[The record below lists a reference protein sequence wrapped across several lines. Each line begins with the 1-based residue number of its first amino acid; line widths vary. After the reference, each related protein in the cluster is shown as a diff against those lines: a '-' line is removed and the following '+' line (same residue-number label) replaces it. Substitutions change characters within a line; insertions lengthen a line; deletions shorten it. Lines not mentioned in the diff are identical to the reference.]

1 MSTPACRQG
10 RRLRGDRCQQKG
22 RDQIDQLAG
31 EEPVVAVRCGLSP
44 ATEFHRREPDGGEP
58 SMQTG
63 GVLLQEWTHQRPPPV
78 DGGRHVEWGVRVEGP
93 RRSIEQLGGDAQIL
107 RSTVAVGQFGGRRE
121 NQCCAQLGDVIMRPR
136 LIGVEHLVSLPVH
149 LSIVLAD
156 DRPYD
161 AVPVAEVIL
170 QGDRVAGARGP
181 VDLTQTHPVDPPRRE
196 EFLGGGHQSVLGRFG
211 VASQWTTSWVNRYGG
226 NSIDNAIALDHR
238 GGRVA
243 WDFSTEPEFQ
253 EQLDWVDQFCREEI
267 EPLELVFPFAVRMRD
282 PKMKALVD
290 PLKAQVKERGLWAI
304 FLDKELGGPG
314 FGQLKLAL
322 VNEILGRYGTAP
334 SIFGCQAPDTGNM
347 EILAAYGTEVQK
359 ERWLTPLINQE
370 IWSAYSMTEPQGGS
384 DPNLFKTTAVRD
396 GDEWVI
402 NGEKWF
408 TSAGRYAD
416 IIFVMCTNGI
426 FIVPKDAPGVEIKD
440 VPRTHDHIIY
450 NEVRV
455 PLDHLLGPED
465 GGKVLA
471 QRRLGGGRIHH
482 AMRAI
487 AQCTRAFDMMCERA
501 LSRESHGKV
510 IAEHQM
516 VQSAIAE
523 SYAEIN
529 MLRLLVL
536 WTAWTI
542 DNSSTQE
549 SRTQIAACKYTAAKV
564 LREVSYRAI
573 HILGSLGVTDLT
585 PLQAMWAGSPAMS
598 VMDGV
603 DEVHQVTVA
612 RNVLKSYRPHEG
624 VWPTDYFPTKRA
636 AARVKFADA
645 MAEDPDLVKYADFMA
660 RRSGGH

>member
-1 MSTPACRQG
+1 M
-10 RRLRGDRCQQKG
+10 
-22 RDQIDQLAG
+22 
-31 EEPVVAVRCGLSP
+31 
-44 ATEFHRREPDGGEP
+44 
-58 SMQTG
+58 
-63 GVLLQEWTHQRPPPV
+63 
-78 DGGRHVEWGVRVEGP
+78 
-93 RRSIEQLGGDAQIL
+93 
-107 RSTVAVGQFGGRRE
+107 
-121 NQCCAQLGDVIMRPR
+121 
-136 LIGVEHLVSLPVH
+136 
-149 LSIVLAD
+149 
-156 DRPYD
+156 
-161 AVPVAEVIL
+161 
-170 QGDRVAGARGP
+170 
-181 VDLTQTHPVDPPRRE
+181 
-196 EFLGGGHQSVLGRFG
+196 
-211 VASQWTTSWVNRYGG
+211 
-226 NSIDNAIALDHR
+226 
-238 GGRVA
+238 A

-253 EQLDWVDQFCREEI
+253 EKLDWVDRFCREEI

-282 PKMKALVD
+282 PKMQALVD
-290 PLKAQVKERGLWAI
+290 PLRAQVKEQGLWAI

-347 EILAAYGTEVQK
+347 ELLAAYGTEVQK
-359 ERWLTPLINQE
+359 ERWLYPLLNQK

-426 FIVPKDAPGVEIKD
+426 FIVPKDTPGVEIMD
-440 VPRTHDHIIY
+440 QPRTHDHIIY
-450 NEVRV
+450 RDVRV
-455 PLDHLLGPED
+455 PLDHLLGPENA
-465 GGKVLA
+465 GKVLA

-487 AQCTRAFDMMCERA
+487 AQCKRAFDMMCERA

-516 VQSAIAE
+516 VQSAIAD

-542 DNSSTQE
+542 DNSSTQA

-564 LREVSYRAI
+564 LKDVAYRAI
-573 HILGSLGVTDLT
+573 HIYGSLGVTNLT
-585 PLQAMWAGSPAMS
+585 PLQAMWAASPTMS

-603 DEVHQVTVA
+603 DEVHKVTVS
-612 RNVLKSYRPHEG
+612 RDVLKGYAPHDG
-624 VWPTDYFPTKRA
+624 LWPSEYFPAKRA
-636 AARVKFADA
+636 EARKKFADA
-645 MAEDPDLVKYADFMA
+645 MAQDPELAKYADYME
-660 RRSGGH
+660 RRVTTGH

>member
-1 MSTPACRQG
+1 M
-10 RRLRGDRCQQKG
+10 
-22 RDQIDQLAG
+22 
-31 EEPVVAVRCGLSP
+31 
-44 ATEFHRREPDGGEP
+44 
-58 SMQTG
+58 
-63 GVLLQEWTHQRPPPV
+63 
-78 DGGRHVEWGVRVEGP
+78 
-93 RRSIEQLGGDAQIL
+93 
-107 RSTVAVGQFGGRRE
+107 
-121 NQCCAQLGDVIMRPR
+121 
-136 LIGVEHLVSLPVH
+136 
-149 LSIVLAD
+149 
-156 DRPYD
+156 
-161 AVPVAEVIL
+161 
-170 QGDRVAGARGP
+170 
-181 VDLTQTHPVDPPRRE
+181 
-196 EFLGGGHQSVLGRFG
+196 
-211 VASQWTTSWVNRYGG
+211 
-226 NSIDNAIALDHR
+226 
-238 GGRVA
+238 A
-243 WDFSTEPEFQ
+243 WDFSTDPEFQ

-282 PKMKALVD
+282 PKMRALVD
-290 PLKAQVKERGLWAI
+290 PLKARVKEKGLWAI

-322 VNEILGRYGTAP
+322 VNEIIGRYGTAP

-359 ERWLTPLINQE
+359 DRWLTPLLNQE

-384 DPNLFKTTAVRD
+384 DPSLFTTTAVRD

-408 TSAGRYAD
+408 TSAGRHAD

-426 FIVPKDAPGVEIKD
+426 FIVPRETPGVEIKD
-440 VPRTHDHIIY
+440 YPRTHDHIVY

-501 LSRESHGKV
+501 LSRESHGKI

-542 DNSSTQE
+542 DNSSTQA
-549 SRTQIAACKYTAAKV
+549 SRTQIAACKYTAAKT
-564 LREVSYRAI
+564 LREVVYRAI
-573 HILGSLGVTDLT
+573 HMLGSLGVTDLT
-585 PLQAMWAGSPAMS
+585 PLQAMWAAAPSMS

-603 DEVHQVTVA
+603 DEVHKVTVA
-612 RNVLKSYRPHEG
+612 RDVLKGYQPHEG
-624 VWPTDYFPTKRA
+624 LWPSEYFPAKRE
-636 AARVKFADA
+636 AARLKFADV
-645 MAEDPDLVKYADFMA
+645 MTEDPDLVKYADFME
-660 RRSGGH
+660 RRSRH